1 MVSFIVIR
9 SNASSTLKFIQKTR
23 HNVVRWTIFKMEN
36 VQEISLIFEN
46 YSYNNLML
54 FWQLFEVLTCFD
66 RTILQEKAKYVFK
79 VFFSVINILGLFKHS
94 WSENALKHVPM
105 NDTEFRFPKTES
117 IPSIIQKI
125 WRQDVEKLDYKLT
138 KAQLNLDFL
147 CKFFF
152 LIF

>member
-1 MVSFIVIR
+1 
-9 SNASSTLKFIQKTR
+9 
-23 HNVVRWTIFKMEN
+23 
-36 VQEISLIFEN
+36 
-46 YSYNNLML
+46 
-54 FWQLFEVLTCFD
+54 
-66 RTILQEKAKYVFK
+66 
-79 VFFSVINILGLFKHS
+79 
-94 WSENALKHVPM
+94 M